1 MNYYDNEKNV
11 EVTSD
16 PSDGFMMTS
25 KGEVSLY
32 YTWNENI
39 ADLDKNTTLNGVLT
53 IDPKEYGT
61 IFSSETHPL
70 EIMIE
75 SSGNYTSTMKI
86 NLNSKDSN
94 YSDGEGKYNIPILQY
109 GLKTKSSYRISAWGY
124 VEDPGDKEFHEDI
137 SR

>member
-86 NLNSKDSN
+86 NLNPRTPTTQMVKENTTFRS
-94 YSDGEGKYNIPILQY
+94 LQY
-109 GLKTKSSYRISAWGY
+109 GLKTKSSYRIPHGATLR
-124 VEDPGDKEFHEDI
+124 I
-137 SR
+137 R

>member
-32 YTWNENI
+32 YKWNETT
-39 ADLDKNTTLNGVLT
+39 AGHPVDKNTTLDGVLT

-61 IFSSETHPL
+61 IFSSDTR
-70 EIMIE
+70 
-75 SSGNYTSTMKI
+75 
-86 NLNSKDSN
+86 
-94 YSDGEGKYNIPILQY
+94 ILRQ
-109 GLKTKSSYRISAWGY
+109 
-124 VEDPGDKEFHEDI
+124 
-137 SR
+137 

>member
-86 NLNSKDSN
+86 NLNSRTPTTQMVKEN
-94 YSDGEGKYNIPILQY
+94 
-109 GLKTKSSYRISAWGY
+109 TTFRSSST
-124 VEDPGDKEFHEDI
+124 D
-137 SR
+137 

>member
-1 MNYYDNEKNV
+1 
-11 EVTSD
+11 
-16 PSDGFMMTS
+16 MTS

-70 EIMIE
+70 EIGLCSPVLTTQSPRYVLVKFFVTG
-75 SSGNYTSTMKI
+75 SST
-86 NLNSKDSN
+86 
-94 YSDGEGKYNIPILQY
+94 
-109 GLKTKSSYRISAWGY
+109 
-124 VEDPGDKEFHEDI
+124 
-137 SR
+137 